1 MTNYNK
7 MHNKPQE
14 TEEVVEEIQ
23 PVEPEITPEVVKTRN
38 GITTAYLNVRSTM
51 STDSDI
57 VEVLP
62 VKTKI
67 RILGVEGDWYQVSH
81 DEKFGYV
88 LSEFIETE
96 N

>member
-14 TEEVVEEIQ
+14 TEEAVEETQ
-23 PVEPEITPEVVKTRN
+23 PVESKTTSEMTKTKN
-38 GITTAYLNVRSTM
+38 GITTVYLNVRSTM

-81 DEKFGYV
+81 NEKFGYV
-88 LSEFIETE
+88 LSKFIETE